1 MKTVE
6 NLEVYRK
13 AYEASLKVHR
23 ITQGFP
29 AKEQYGGLGSQL
41 RSSSKSI
48 VANLVEGYS
57 FKKIRPGRFIS
68 HLEVSMGSCDETRL
82 WLKYCVDLRYI
93 ENMLYKISELLF
105 LCELK
110 TSLLYQ
116 LKEYIIYFC
125 TNCPK

>member
-23 ITQGFP
+23 ITQEFP
-29 AKEQYGGLGSQL
+29 AREQYKGLASQL

-57 FKKIRPGRFIS
+57 FKNIRPGRFLS

-82 WLKYCVDLRYI
+82 WLRYSLDLRYI
-93 ENMLYKISELLF
+93 EDVVYKELDGAYEEIGKMLWGLF
-105 LCELK
+105 K
-110 TSLLYQ
+110 SLD
-116 LKEYIIYFC
+116 
-125 TNCPK
+125 P